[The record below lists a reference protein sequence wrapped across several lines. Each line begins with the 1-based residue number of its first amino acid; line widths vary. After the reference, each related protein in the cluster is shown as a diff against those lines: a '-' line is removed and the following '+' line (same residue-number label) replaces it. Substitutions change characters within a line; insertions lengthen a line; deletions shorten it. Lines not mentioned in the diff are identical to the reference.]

1 VNCTF
6 GNIRG
11 WRSVN
16 GTVEVKDLRY
26 FVAVY
31 ETLNFS
37 RAASRLRTVQ
47 SNVSARIRMLEEQL
61 RVALFERTP
70 RSVVPTRRGRALYRP
85 ARRIIAAISALE
97 RNARGNHKRARPSR
111 G

>member
-1 VNCTF
+1 M
-6 GNIRG
+6 
-11 WRSVN
+11 
-16 GTVEVKDLRY
+16 EVKDLRY

-37 RAASRLRTVQ
+37 RAASRLQTVQ

-70 RSVVPTRRGRALYRP
+70 RAVRPTRRGRALYRP
-85 ARRIIAAISALE
+85 ALRIIAAINALE
-97 RNARGNHKRARPSR
+97 HSARRGSKRARQGS

>member
-1 VNCTF
+1 M
-6 GNIRG
+6 
-11 WRSVN
+11 
-16 GTVEVKDLRY
+16 EVKDLRY

-47 SNVSARIRMLEEQL
+47 SNVSARIRMLEEHL

-70 RSVVPTRRGRALYRP
+70 RSVLPTRRARALYRP
-85 ARRIIAAISALE
+85 ALRIIAAIGSLE
-97 RNARGNHKRARPSR
+97 RKARRSSKRAP
-111 G
+111 

>member
-1 VNCTF
+1 M
-6 GNIRG
+6 
-11 WRSVN
+11 
-16 GTVEVKDLRY
+16 EVKDLRY

-85 ARRIIAAISALE
+85 ARRIIAAISTLE
-97 RNARGNHKRARPSR
+97 RNVRRNHRRTRQSR